1 MKKQNLILLSVLFI
15 LMGLL
20 TSCSSLRISAD
31 YDKTVDFSKYKTI
44 EFYGWAKESDK
55 LLNGMDKTRIEDAFA
70 NEFYKRGMSL
80 TRENG
85 DLVVTLYIVIADKSE
100 TTAHTTNMGYGGY
113 YGGYY
118 GYGPGWGWGPN
129 YSTTTVSTY
138 NYKEGTLI
146 CSVYDKANER
156 LIWEGIASKTIDEN
170 PSNRERNIPKIVAML
185 MKKYPVE
192 PVASK

>member
-1 MKKQNLILLSVLFI
+1 MKKQNLILLPVLFI
-15 LMGLL
+15 LTGLL
-20 TSCSSLRISAD
+20 TSCSSLRLSAD